1 MPVPLLPFSD
11 AELFNSVNLALP
23 AWLLLLVAPRWRYT
37 APFVTATALGFA
49 ALYIATIV
57 PQLASG
63 GLDFSDLFSYE
74 GVVKA
79 FATRSTVLPAWL
91 HFVAFDLWTARWEV
105 RNSNTCAA
113 CPVVSVVAPP
123 IPPVRQA
130 RGSLPSDTSAP
141 SCRWRTPTSTA
152 SLSL

>member
-105 RNSNTCAA
+105 R
-113 CPVVSVVAPP
+113 VSRLRVC
-123 IPPVRQA
+123 
-130 RGSLPSDTSAP
+130 SLPGCFCCGTSRIA
-141 SCRWRTPTSTA
+141 CA
-152 SLSL
+152 SSKGKFAL